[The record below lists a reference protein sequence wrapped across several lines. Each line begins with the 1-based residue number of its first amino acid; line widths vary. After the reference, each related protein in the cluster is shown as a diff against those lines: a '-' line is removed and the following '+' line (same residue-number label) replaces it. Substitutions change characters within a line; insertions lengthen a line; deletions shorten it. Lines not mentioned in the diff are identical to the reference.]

1 MATKYIPQKSTK
13 AERSAT
19 NKQSNR
25 EQLQVPCKTA
35 DVSWIRWKLEPC
47 LNIACQR
54 DEHAQDVSMKKKT
67 LFARLQLKETRFIL
81 LRPKW
86 LTYVLANDSTGYWN
100 LQRIFKCT
108 RVSNSRPVNYLTDI
122 LFNDFCGSQ
131 NVINELLID
140 TEWPKER
147 IYYKRQGKFIHLVWA
162 PNGFFRTD
170 DSETGF
176 CMKKQILPRTLY

>member
-19 NKQSNR
+19 NKKSNL

-67 LFARLQLKETRFIL
+67 LFARLQLKETRFIS
-81 LRPKW
+81 LRSKW
-86 LTYVLANDSTGYWN
+86 LTYVLANDSTGHWD

-108 RVSNSRPVNYLTDI
+108 RVSNSRLVNYLTDI

-131 NVINELLID
+131 NVINKLLID
-140 TEWPKER
+140 TELPKER

-170 DSETGF
+170 DSETDV